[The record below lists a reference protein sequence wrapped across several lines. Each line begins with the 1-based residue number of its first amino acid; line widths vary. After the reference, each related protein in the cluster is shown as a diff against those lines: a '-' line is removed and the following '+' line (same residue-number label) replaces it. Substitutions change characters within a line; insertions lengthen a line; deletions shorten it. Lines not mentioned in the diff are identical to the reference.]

1 MASEWTSLRRARHGW
16 IRYPPPPGAA
26 QAVGCTVRRQQGY
39 SGMNE
44 VRYGTQIAE
53 KQRSTDRGRHRSVDG
68 DEHCDQGSV
77 CRSALYRTMQAR
89 VCSSSSPARSTVPH
103 ALCGLRVSHH
113 AIVLSSTA
121 APRAVSEELLMIG
134 FYVWVSRAQSI
145 LVHASRTSDA
155 GKAPPS

>member
-1 MASEWTSLRRARHGW
+1 MASEWTSLRRGRHGR
-16 IRYPPPPGAA
+16 IRYPPPAGAA

-89 VCSSSSPARSTVPH
+89 VCSGSSPARSTVPH

-113 AIVLSSTA
+113 AIVLSSTE
-121 APRAVSEELLMIG
+121 APRAVPEELLIG
-134 FYVWVSRAQSI
+134 FYVWVSWAQSI